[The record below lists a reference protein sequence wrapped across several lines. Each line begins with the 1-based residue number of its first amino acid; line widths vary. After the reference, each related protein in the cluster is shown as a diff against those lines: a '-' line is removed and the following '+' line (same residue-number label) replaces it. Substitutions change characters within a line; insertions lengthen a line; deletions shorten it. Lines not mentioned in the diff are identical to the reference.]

1 MDNATFGD
9 LMSEY
14 EKHKDAAARFHSW
27 SRLDEFVQGLIKQI
41 APKKSEDMPKWN
53 AYHFDDMGTALPHEE
68 HYVPTFDP
76 IDGKRI
82 E

>member
-1 MDNATFGD
+1 MANETYGD

-14 EKHKDAAARFHSW
+14 EKHKDAAKRFHAW
-27 SRLDEFVQGLIKQI
+27 EKMDEYVAQLINKI
-41 APKKSEDMPKWN
+41 APKQEKSMDKWQ

-68 HYVPTFDP
+68 HYTPSFDP